1 MAQEKIRVAIL
12 AGGISAEREVSI
24 SSGNQV
30 RNALDPN
37 KYEVFMY
44 DPATDLLKLA
54 QDSKNIDVAIIM
66 LHGRGGEDGI
76 MQGFLEALG
85 IPYQGSGVLGS
96 ALAMNKIIS
105 KRLYVQAGLP
115 VAPYMVC
122 HRGTI
127 PDERKIMEKIGLPL
141 VVKPEQEG
149 SSIGVT
155 IVREFKDLKQAMEE
169 AWSYDKRCL
178 IEKYIPGREITV
190 GVLGNN
196 PPQALPPVEIR
207 PSSNFEF
214 FDYKAKYQAGATE
227 EICPAPIS
235 EHLTLKCQE
244 YALKAHEALHCE
256 DYSRTDM
263 ILHDGEFYVLET
275 NTIPGMTATSLFP
288 QAARAA
294 GISFPELIEI
304 LIKLAM
310 EKRKK

>member
-1 MAQEKIRVAIL
+1 MALDKIRVAIL
-12 AGGISAEREVSI
+12 AGGISAEREVSL

-30 RNALDPN
+30 RSALNPD
-37 KYEVFMY
+37 KYEVSMF
-44 DPATDLLKLA
+44 DPATDLIELA
-54 QDSKNIDVAIIM
+54 TKAKDIDVAVIM
-66 LHGRGGEDGI
+66 LHGRGGEDGT

-85 IPYQGSGVLGS
+85 IPYQGSRVLGS
-96 ALAMNKIIS
+96 AIAMNKIIS
-105 KRLYVQAGLP
+105 KHLYIHAGLP
-115 VAPYMVC
+115 VPPYMVC
-122 HRGTI
+122 HKGSF
-127 PDERKIMEKIGLPL
+127 PDERKVMERIGLPL

-155 IVREFKDLKQAMEE
+155 IVKELKDLRQALEE
-169 AWSYDKRCL
+169 AWVYDKRCL

-196 PPQALPPVEIR
+196 PPRALPPVEIR

-235 EHLTLKCQE
+235 EHLTKKCQE

-263 ILHDGEFYVLET
+263 ILHEGEFYLLET

-288 QAARAA
+288 QAAKAA
-294 GISFPELIEI
+294 GISFPQLLETLIE
-304 LIKLAM
+304 LAM
-310 EKRKK
+310 EKRKR